1 MDRITELA
9 RLSVLRASGFA
20 GIAIMMVIMG
30 SLGDPPA
37 AFRYG
42 AGCLLV
48 LSASMGVY
56 GYRYPRRR
64 RIEETE
70 VWIMLGA
77 EERPEKQVAR
87 QLIIVA
93 MRDQLLEK
101 SLIWA
106 SVALLFLGISFLL
119 SILLPFVFVPPS

>member
-37 AFRYG
+37 AFRFG

-70 VWIMLGA
+70 VWIMLSA
-77 EERPEKQVAR
+77 EERPEKRVAR
-87 QLIIVA
+87 QLIVAA

-101 SLIWA
+101 SLICA

-119 SILLPFVFVPPS
+119 SILLPVILVPPS

>member
-20 GIAIMMVIMG
+20 GLAIMMVIMG

-42 AGCLLV
+42 AMCLLM
-48 LSASMGVY
+48 LSAAMGIY

-87 QLIIVA
+87 QLIVAA

-101 SLIWA
+101 SLILESA
-106 SVALLFLGISFLL
+106 SLPLLGISFLL
-119 SILLPFVFVPPS
+119 SILPPVFFVPPS